1 MRKRTKLQT
10 KVITLILAM
19 VMVLSLFP
27 TDVLA
32 ASTKGPSNGFCF
44 IRIEKS
50 QTDMVSIFFPRLRQ
64 QEQR

>member
-1 MRKRTKLQT
+1 MEQHDEQDNKEIKQ
-10 KVITLILAM
+10 KGIIYEKKNK
-19 VMVLSLFP
+19 
-27 TDVLA
+27 